1 MPTRT
6 TIAFLAAVITF
17 ACPTLAAGNGNRDD
31 KYGFELAQYCMPL
44 DDGSGA
50 QRFPYC

>member
-1 MPTRT
+1 MPIMI
-6 TIAFLAAVITF
+6 TIAFLAAVIAFT
-17 ACPTLAAGNGNRDD
+17 CPALAAGSDNRDD
-31 KYGFELAQYCMPL
+31 KYGLELAQYCMPL